1 MELSPEQ
8 IEQRNRAVEE
18 RRAEREA
25 IKRDLENGM
34 VLGDVYKKYHVDHTA
49 LRKLFSGRIPRAK
62 GTTKKELQRIQRDE
76 QTVNMYADSLRG
88 MTMQDIGKK
97 YGLTPTTVSRRIA
110 DIRVDLTPAA
120 VQVYRQQEFS
130 KLNLLEQKLW
140 GMIDDD
146 YFVVNHGKVIIH
158 PETGQPMKDSAPV
171 LSAADRILKI
181 MERRAKLGGFDAQEK
196 ITVEHNISEIQVT
209 EVKDLVEKA
218 REEMRLQEQALQA
231 RAIEAG
237 AVDAE
242 IVNEA
247 GAVDAEIVNEAD
259 SSN

>member
-1 MELSPEQ
+1 
-8 IEQRNRAVEE
+8 
-18 RRAEREA
+18 
-25 IKRDLENGM
+25 
-34 VLGDVYKKYHVDHTA
+34 
-49 LRKLFSGRIPRAK
+49 
-62 GTTKKELQRIQRDE
+62 
-76 QTVNMYADSLRG
+76 
-88 MTMQDIGKK
+88 
-97 YGLTPTTVSRRIA
+97 
-110 DIRVDLTPAA
+110 
-120 VQVYRQQEFS
+120 
-130 KLNLLEQKLW
+130 
-140 GMIDDD
+140 
-146 YFVVNHGKVIIH
+146 
-158 PETGQPMKDSAPV
+158 MKDSAPV

-247 GAVDAEIVNEAD
+247 D